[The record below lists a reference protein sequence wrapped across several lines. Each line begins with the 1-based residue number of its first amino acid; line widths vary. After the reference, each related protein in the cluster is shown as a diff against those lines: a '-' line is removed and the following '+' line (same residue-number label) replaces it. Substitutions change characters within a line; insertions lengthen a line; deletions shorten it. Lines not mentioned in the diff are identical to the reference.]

1 MLQFSSVQS
10 LSRVRLFVT
19 PWTAACQASLSINS
33 SWSLLNLMS
42 IKSVMPSN
50 HLILCHPLLL
60 PPSIFPSTRVFS
72 NESVLHI
79 RCLVNVNYRV
89 LIYCTCHFQS
99 GSLFFILASSVC
111 KSLWCLISALT
122 QGGEGGHLFRFTC
135 SLVLWGGRNTTN
147 KYCGRVWEVLAMYGP
162 HWVCP
167 SSWCVCFP
175 GLCCSGSRVLCRHT
189 VQSTPAF
196 HALSRSKLLRF
207 RFSGTLQGHRLG

>member
-1 MLQFSSVQS
+1 MIIVKTYLLISLELFGQCVVSSVSDSSLFQLVLVLKVYRPLPMLQFSSVQS

-19 PWTAACQASLSINS
+19 PWTAACQASLSITS

-89 LIYCTCHFQS
+89 LICCTCHFQS
-99 GSLFFILASSVC
+99 SSFFFVYFEFL
-111 KSLWCLISALT
+111 
-122 QGGEGGHLFRFTC
+122 
-135 SLVLWGGRNTTN
+135 
-147 KYCGRVWEVLAMYGP
+147 
-162 HWVCP
+162 
-167 SSWCVCFP
+167 
-175 GLCCSGSRVLCRHT
+175 
-189 VQSTPAF
+189 
-196 HALSRSKLLRF
+196 
-207 RFSGTLQGHRLG
+207 